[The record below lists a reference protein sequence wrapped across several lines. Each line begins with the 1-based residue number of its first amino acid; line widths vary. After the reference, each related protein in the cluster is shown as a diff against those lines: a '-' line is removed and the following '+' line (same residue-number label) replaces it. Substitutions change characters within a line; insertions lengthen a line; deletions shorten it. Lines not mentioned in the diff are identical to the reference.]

1 MPDSVVVS
9 APAKINIH
17 LRVLGHRSDGFHDLE
32 SIFQK
37 ISLSDELTV
46 SRIPERGE
54 FRLESPFLELPP
66 VNTVSRAVSLF
77 RELSGI
83 EDGVYIR
90 LVKRIPDG
98 AGLGGGSSDAASVLT
113 ALNTLFDTELPVR
126 VLYDAACRIGS
137 DVPFFLGGSAA
148 VVSGRGEHVRSFSG
162 RSDLYG
168 VLIWPEVR
176 SSTVEAFRLL
186 DQSGSDRVQREGRF
200 WPALDDLQGC
210 YSGPVENWAFG
221 NSFTDPVIAGF
232 PVIGDVLE
240 DIRRSGAVYAQMSGS
255 GSAVYGLYKG
265 ETEAGQAYS
274 RLAERWPV
282 CHKFLLLAS

>member
-1 MPDSVVVS
+1 MTDSVVVL

-17 LRVLGHRSDGFHDLE
+17 LRVLGHRPDGFHNLE

-46 SRIPERGE
+46 NRIPDRGV
-54 FRLESPFLELPP
+54 FRLESPFLELPA
-66 VNTVSRAVSLF
+66 VNTVSKAVSLF

-83 EDGVYIR
+83 DAGIYIR
-90 LVKRIPDG
+90 LEKRIPDG
-98 AGLGGGSSDAASVLT
+98 AGLGGGSSDAASTLI
-113 ALNTLFDTELPVR
+113 ALNALFNAGLKFSDLHG
-126 VLYDAACRIGS
+126 AACKIGS
-137 DVPFFLGGSAA
+137 DVPFFLSSSPA
-148 VVSGRGEHVRSFSG
+148 VVSGRGEYVRPFPG

-176 SSTVEAFRLL
+176 SSTADAFKML
-186 DQSGSDRVQREGRF
+186 DQMGIDRLHREGSLL
-200 WPALDDLQGC
+200 PTKDDLQSC
-210 YSGPVENWAFG
+210 YLGPVENWVFG
-221 NSFTDPVIAGF
+221 NSFTDPVIAGY
-232 PVIGDVLE
+232 PVVGDVLC

-274 RLAERWPV
+274 QLAERWPV
-282 CHKFLLLAS
+282 CYKFLLLAS